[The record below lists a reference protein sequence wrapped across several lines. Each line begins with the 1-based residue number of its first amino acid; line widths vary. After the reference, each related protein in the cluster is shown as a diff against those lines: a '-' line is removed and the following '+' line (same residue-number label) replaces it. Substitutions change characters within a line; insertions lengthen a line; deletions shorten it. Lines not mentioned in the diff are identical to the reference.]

1 LENHTRLNPKS
12 YAKDN
17 QGSPM
22 ANVIVSV
29 FTDFPENGG
38 LLMAKGTTDNNG
50 FFGIQRPVSGYYKSI
65 VLATTQIGLIDF
77 IEVPIVNGKAE
88 YTFGGVS
95 SIKKSGSILK
105 PKNASTIS
113 ATINYL
119 GTFDGNGVPHYLEP
133 INDAITASFLNDLD
147 NSFPSGQDL
156 RITHPDY
163 LSTDYEHDL
172 LLECSTDVWVTFVSE
187 GAGYRN
193 VLGFYTYDLSNP
205 PANENDIT
213 DITIIFPNTSFAGSG
228 GGLYAGNK
236 VKIGT
241 FAENTG
247 IGWVLIADGWTGTG
261 IDDGYNYLYSERDF
275 NPETDIDLRQHSVM
289 VYDPGRNLTVLAWED
304 IQRDNAG
311 SDPSSCDQDF
321 NDVIYYITTSPEPC
335 AVLDFP
341 VIDYDGADLDS
352 DDIPDAYDDYPNDP
366 LLAFNNYYPCGIAYG
381 SLAFED
387 LWPGLGDYDFN
398 DLVIDYNYNQ
408 VTNSENKIVKI
419 DAKYIVKAQGA
430 SLENGFGVEFDIA
443 QSAIAS
449 ISGQDLQEGYI
460 STNANGT
467 ESGQSKAVLIAFD
480 NAYNQLPSPGSG
492 IGANTQPGLPYV
504 TPGQMNIE
512 IVFDQPYTQ
521 AEVGF
526 PPYNPF
532 IIINAD
538 RNLEVHLPNHAPTQ
552 LASLAYLGTEQD
564 NSQPSIGRYYKTE
577 NNLPWAID
585 IWYNYSYPVEKAEIT
600 AAHLKFSDW
609 AQSDGDN
616 YPDWFKDLPGYR
628 NTSYIYV
635 IP

>member
-1 LENHTRLNPKS
+1 
-12 YAKDN
+12 
-17 QGSPM
+17 M

-156 RITHPDY
+156 RITNPDY

-213 DITIIFPNTSFAGSG
+213 DITVIFPNTSFAGSG

-467 ESGQSKAVLIAFD
+467 ESGQTKAVLIAFD

-504 TPGQMNIE
+504 DPGLMNIE

-538 RNLEVHLPNHAPTQ
+538 RNLEVHLPDHAPTQ

-609 AQSDGDN
+609 AQSNGDN

>member
-1 LENHTRLNPKS
+1 
-12 YAKDN
+12 
-17 QGSPM
+17 M

-105 PKNASTIS
+105 PKNATTIS

-119 GTFDGNGVPHYLEP
+119 GTFDGNGVPNYLEP

-156 RITHPDY
+156 RITNPDY

-467 ESGQSKAVLIAFD
+467 ESGQTKAVLIAFD

-504 TPGQMNIE
+504 DPGLMNIE

-538 RNLEVHLPNHAPTQ
+538 RNLEVHLPDHAPTQ

-609 AQSDGDN
+609 AQSNGDN

>member
-1 LENHTRLNPKS
+1 
-12 YAKDN
+12 
-17 QGSPM
+17 M

-538 RNLEVHLPNHAPTQ
+538 RNLEVHLPDHAPTQ

-609 AQSDGDN
+609 AQSNGDN

>member
-1 LENHTRLNPKS
+1 
-12 YAKDN
+12 
-17 QGSPM
+17 M